1 MGAPGRNRDRR
12 RMKAQALA
20 AAAAL
25 ALPAAAHAAP
35 TIKPDLP
42 CYYPGQ
48 PMALTGTGFTPNVDV
63 SLMMQLA
70 GAHGNNLVA
79 PKDPLRTDGAG
90 GLLGRFA
97 APDLAS
103 DNDMRETVTLTA
115 SDAAGPATTRFLLTN
130 IGVRVG
136 PWLNGHGD
144 PRASTTFKIIGW
156 EPYRKVYAHYFLK
169 GKRVKTVAV
178 GSVTGPCGDLTKKM
192 RQFPFRPVPAGSYTI
207 RFTGTRS
214 FDPQGWFVY
223 YTGVVVPKAKSVR

>member
-1 MGAPGRNRDRR
+1 MGARGRTRDRR
-12 RMKAQALA
+12 RMKAHALA

-25 ALPAAAHAAP
+25 ALPAAAQAAP
-35 TIKPDLP
+35 TIKADLP

-48 PMALTGTGFTPNVDV
+48 PMALTGAGFTPNVDV

-70 GAHGNNLVA
+70 GARGNNAVA

-97 APDLAS
+97 APGLAS
-103 DNDMRETVTLTA
+103 DNDLRETVTLTA
-115 SDAAGPATTRFLLTN
+115 NDPAGPATTQFLLTN

-136 PWLNGHGD
+136 PWLNGHAD
-144 PRASTTFKIIGW
+144 PRALTTFKIIGW

-169 GKRVKTVAV
+169 GKRVKTIEV
-178 GSVTGPCGDLTKKM
+178 GSVTGPCGDLTRKM
-192 RQFPFRPVPAGSYTI
+192 RQFPFRPVPAGRYTV
-207 RFTGTRS
+207 RFTGTRV

-223 YTGVVVPKAKSVR
+223 YTDVVVPKAKAVR